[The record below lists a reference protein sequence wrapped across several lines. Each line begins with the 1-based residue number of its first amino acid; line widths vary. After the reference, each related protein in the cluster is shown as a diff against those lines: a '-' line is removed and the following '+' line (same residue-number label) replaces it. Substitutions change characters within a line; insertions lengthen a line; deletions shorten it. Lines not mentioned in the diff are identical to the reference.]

1 MGNFSQPFYPQLAIY
16 LPDTD
21 VLVIGGNGLY
31 AISNAT
37 QNENTTN
44 PQVRIL
50 MTPSY
55 LSCYG
60 LQRFSKDSFVI
71 MFVDPMRYM
80 ATGRMMTYN
89 TTTWSRYSDI
99 NLNNFPQMFTVLTT
113 DELVY
118 NYYIG
123 LNEQRIQLPNL
134 TILQTITLDSSLQSN
149 LFDMIRNNDTSFYV
163 VTNFDGIELFYKNS
177 SAPSF

>member
-55 LSCYG
+55 LSCYVKIQYNKIKII
-60 LQRFSKDSFVI
+60 LF
-71 MFVDPMRYM
+71 MFY
-80 ATGRMMTYN
+80 
-89 TTTWSRYSDI
+89 
-99 NLNNFPQMFTVLTT
+99 
-113 DELVY
+113 
-118 NYYIG
+118 
-123 LNEQRIQLPNL
+123 
-134 TILQTITLDSSLQSN
+134 
-149 LFDMIRNNDTSFYV
+149 
-163 VTNFDGIELFYKNS
+163 
-177 SAPSF
+177 